1 MRRIKHLSLVL
12 LALVLLVS
20 VPLVQAAYFDS
31 PPAVPGWTHPPYN
44 GDDPGVGVQL
54 SGAPVIRSSPTI
66 ADIDG
71 NPGNGQEVAVGGSD
85 GLLYVYRSNGT
96 KLWSL
101 NVMPAAC
108 NIAAGDYVLNTAPAV
123 GKLLGTAT
131 PYVVVTYGTIL
142 LQSNCDGGVAVYN
155 GATGA
160 LQWRFSLR
168 AWQVSQGYPNEAL
181 DGAVSSPALADTDG
195 DGQMEIGFGGLDR
208 NLYLLNA
215 DGSVRWYYHAADSI
229 WSSPAFANV
238 DGDAALELVTGTD
251 ISANP
256 QVIPP
261 TTDGGFVYAFD
272 TQPRAP
278 KRIEFNTGYI
288 WRTPNLGQAI
298 FSSPAIGDVLA
309 SNPGSEIVIGSS
321 CFFPTAVPDRQP
333 GNKTGKWIKVL
344 RLSDGATLQTLP
356 TDACVQSSAAL
367 GDIDDDG
374 TLEIVATVNSPSI
387 DDNCPSAVNQ
397 SKIVAWHAASTTPI
411 WSTVPRDANSGCN
424 DGFGGDLQSPVI
436 ADLDGNGSLEVL
448 AANWWSVAVLNG
460 KTGAA
465 LTCQKTPNC
474 GSRKSLFAAYTVKST
489 PAVGD
494 INGDG
499 KLDVVIGGAH
509 IWLNSGKTGMLYA
522 WTNFASAGLGSPAG
536 SQPNYSA
543 PWPMFRGNPAHTG
556 VLSVPALRSSATGI
570 SQIVEQG
577 ASARTVHISITDAT
591 NGALD
596 WTATDN
602 QSWISLGDT
611 SGTTPATLDV
621 TINPSALALGTHT
634 GKVTLNSSF
643 GDPEINVTVRVVD
656 EVFTVYLPMSRR

>member
-1 MRRIKHLSLVL
+1 MRRAIHLSLVL
-12 LALVLLVS
+12 VALILLLSVS
-20 VPLVQAAYFDS
+20 LVQAAYFDS
-31 PPAVPGWTHPPYN
+31 PPAVPGWTHPKFN
-44 GDDPGVGVQL
+44 GDDTGVGVQL
-54 SGAPVIRSSPTI
+54 SGAPILRSSPVI

-71 NPGNGQEVAVGGSD
+71 NSSNGQEVAVGGSD

-108 NIAAGDYVLNTAPAV
+108 NVSASDSVLNTAPAV

-131 PYVVVTYGTIL
+131 PYVVVTYGTV
-142 LQSNCDGGVAVYN
+142 QPSNCDGGVAAYN

-168 AWQVSQGYPNEAL
+168 AWRASQGYPAEAL
-181 DGAVSSPALADTDG
+181 YGVISSPALADTDG
-195 DGQMEIGFGGLDR
+195 DGDMEIGFGGLDR

-215 DGSVRWYYHAADSI
+215 DGSVRWYYHAADTI

-238 DGDAALELVTGTD
+238 DGDPALELVTGTD

-256 QVIPP
+256 KLIPP

-272 TQPRAP
+272 TQPRTP
-278 KRIEFNTGYI
+278 KRIEFNSGYI

-309 SNPGSEIVIGSS
+309 SNPGSEIVIGAS
-321 CFFPTAVPDRQP
+321 CYFPTAVPMTQP
-333 GNKTGKWIKVL
+333 GNKASKWIKVL

-356 TDACVQSSAAL
+356 TDACVQSSPAL
-367 GDIDDDG
+367 GDINDDG
-374 TLEIVATVNSPSI
+374 TLEIVATINSPTI
-387 DDNCPSAVNQ
+387 DFNCPSAVNQ
-397 SKIVAWHAASTTPI
+397 SKIVAWRAASTTPI

-460 KTGAA
+460 RTGQA
-465 LTCQKTPNC
+465 LTCQKTPDC
-474 GSRKSLFAAYTVKST
+474 GSRKALFAAFTVKST

-494 INGDG
+494 LNGDG

-509 IWLNSGKTGMLYA
+509 VWLNSGKTGMLYA
-522 WTNFASAGLGSPAG
+522 WTDFASAGLGSPAG
-536 SQPNYSA
+536 SQPDYGA
-543 PWPMFRGNPAHTG
+543 PWPMFRANANHTG
-556 VLSVPALRSSATGI
+556 VLSVPALRTSATAI

-577 ASARTVHISITDAT
+577 ASARTMHISVVDAAG
-591 NGALD
+591 GAID

-611 SGTTPATLDV
+611 SGTTPSTLDV

-634 GKVTLNSSF
+634 GSITFNSSF
-643 GDPEINVTVRVVD
+643 GQPDIDVTVRVVD
-656 EVFTVYLPMSRR
+656 EVFTVYLPMTQR